1 MTTSIDKCPGKTENQ
16 NLQANS
22 LFDVSHVTAVVTGG
36 GTGIGLMITQAL
48 QSNSAKVY
56 ITGRRNEVLEETVKR
71 YSTGPGSIHAL
82 TGDVSTKDG
91 CVKLAQTLESKE
103 PKGIHLLVNN
113 AGIARDDATK
123 YSSAGQPDM
132 KDAKAIS
139 EHFLKSEQDE
149 WANTFQTNVA
159 GAYYMSM
166 ALLPLLARGRDA
178 TPGYTSQVVNITS
191 ISGVMKGPSGGQPI
205 YATSKAAATQLS
217 RVLAALF
224 TEVGIRVNTITP
236 GIFPSEMTA
245 GSSGEDNKSTLDMKL
260 SNPSGRTGHDTDM
273 GATILFLA
281 GKGGLFYNG
290 QILYPDGGSTLVQ
303 PAANN

>member
-1 MTTSIDKCPGKTENQ
+1 MATGKAENHD
-16 NLQANS
+16 LHATS

-36 GTGIGLMITQAL
+36 GTGIGLMIAQAL
-48 QSNSAKVY
+48 QSNGAKVY
-56 ITGRRNEVLEETVKR
+56 ITGRRAEVLEQTVKR
-71 YSTGPGSIHAL
+71 HSTGPGSLEAL
-82 TGDVSTKDG
+82 PGDVSTKDG
-91 CVKLAQTLESKE
+91 AVEIARQLGEKE

-132 KDAKAIS
+132 KDAQAIS
-139 EHFLKSEQDE
+139 EHFMKSEQGA
-149 WANTFQTNVA
+149 WAETFQTNVA

-166 ALLPLLARGRDA
+166 ALLPLLAKGRDA
-178 TPGYTSQVVNITS
+178 TPGYTSQVVNVTS
-191 ISGVMKGPSGGQPI
+191 ISGVMKGPSMGQPI

-224 TEVGIRVNTITP
+224 TGVGIRVNTIAP
-236 GIFPSEMTA
+236 GLFPSEMTA
-245 GSSGEDNKSTLDMKL
+245 GSSGEDNKSQLDVKP

-281 GKGGLFYNG
+281 GRGGLFYNG

>member
-1 MTTSIDKCPGKTENQ
+1 MATGKAENHD
-16 NLQANS
+16 LHATS

-36 GTGIGLMITQAL
+36 GTGIGLMIAQAL
-48 QSNSAKVY
+48 QSNGAKVY
-56 ITGRRNEVLEETVKR
+56 ITGRRAEVLEQTVKR
-71 YSTGPGSIHAL
+71 YSTGPGSLEAL
-82 TGDVSTKDG
+82 PGDVSTKDG
-91 CVKLAQTLESKE
+91 AVEISRQLGEKE

-132 KDAKAIS
+132 KDAQAIS
-139 EHFLKSEQDE
+139 EHFMKSEQGA
-149 WANTFQTNVA
+149 WAETFQTNVA
-159 GAYYMSM
+159 GAYYMSI
-166 ALLPLLARGRDA
+166 ALLPLLAKGRDA
-178 TPGYTSQVVNITS
+178 TPGYTSQVVNVTS
-191 ISGVMKGPSGGQPI
+191 ISGVMKGPSMGQPI

-224 TEVGIRVNTITP
+224 TGVGIRVNTIAP
-236 GIFPSEMTA
+236 GLFPSEMTA
-245 GSSGEDNKSTLDMKL
+245 GSSGEDNKSQLDVKP

-281 GKGGLFYNG
+281 GRGGLFYNG